1 MKPQSNSPGSYDDS
15 AEPVYWWA
23 LAYGHEE
30 IARWLRE
37 VLEVKPNPIDINGCL
52 IQASRCEDLES
63 MERLL
68 KIGERELGKD
78 ISKRLVPFADAV
90 ATACEAGKIRAL
102 NKLIAYIDE
111 ETLKKELNNG
121 RLSSNAHWSLGALIA
136 KACASGNLPTVLRIE
151 ALVEHECHPQSLYI
165 KSDDGNP
172 LAEAC
177 RSGSL
182 EIFMHVLN
190 RIPEILQRDAL
201 NDPEVIRSACEG
213 SNPSILSKILK
224 PFTIEEIDTLFSLEI
239 EWNKHPL
246 YFATDIKILSLV
258 FQKTSE
264 KWKKE
269 IVGSCLYKECVA
281 RALLKNNSPCVS
293 FLLERISES
302 YRRAI
307 LQSVLP
313 RLEENSSSQLD
324 LIREKLIQY
333 CPELPQKCT
342 IVSEDN
348 PFSLW
353 QKQNQK
359 GVE

>member
-1 MKPQSNSPGSYDDS
+1 MEQTSSLFCNSY
-15 AEPVYWWA
+15 
-23 LAYGHEE
+23 
-30 IARWLRE
+30 
-37 VLEVKPNPIDINGCL
+37 
-52 IQASRCEDLES
+52 
-63 MERLL
+63 
-68 KIGERELGKD
+68 
-78 ISKRLVPFADAV
+78 
-90 ATACEAGKIRAL
+90 
-102 NKLIAYIDE
+102 
-111 ETLKKELNNG
+111 
-121 RLSSNAHWSLGALIA
+121 
-136 KACASGNLPTVLRIE
+136 
-151 ALVEHECHPQSLYI
+151 
-165 KSDDGNP
+165 
-172 LAEAC
+172 
-177 RSGSL
+177 
-182 EIFMHVLN
+182 
-190 RIPEILQRDAL
+190 
-201 NDPEVIRSACEG
+201 
-213 SNPSILSKILK
+213 
-224 PFTIEEIDTLFSLEI
+224 
-239 EWNKHPL
+239 
-246 YFATDIKILSLV
+246 KILSLV

-353 QKQNQK
+353 QKQIK
-359 GVE
+359 KESSGETIPLPTSAKD

>member
-23 LAYGHEE
+23 LAYGPEE

-52 IQASRCEDLES
+52 IQASR
-63 MERLL
+63 
-68 KIGERELGKD
+68 
-78 ISKRLVPFADAV
+78 
-90 ATACEAGKIRAL
+90 
-102 NKLIAYIDE
+102 
-111 ETLKKELNNG
+111 
-121 RLSSNAHWSLGALIA
+121 
-136 KACASGNLPTVLRIE
+136 
-151 ALVEHECHPQSLYI
+151 
-165 KSDDGNP
+165 
-172 LAEAC
+172 
-177 RSGSL
+177 
-182 EIFMHVLN
+182 
-190 RIPEILQRDAL
+190 
-201 NDPEVIRSACEG
+201 CEG

-246 YFATDIKILSLV
+246 YFATHIKILSLV

-307 LQSVLP
+307 LQSV
-313 RLEENSSSQLD
+313 
-324 LIREKLIQY
+324 Y
-333 CPELPQKCT
+333 H
-342 IVSEDN
+342 
-348 PFSLW
+348 
-353 QKQNQK
+353 
-359 GVE
+359 G